1 MKLQLFSIYHSFLM
15 KKWYLLVY
23 ILVLLL
29 VLFAT
34 LIGLSVMKSQEDDK
48 FSIGL
53 VDEDQSRETKLILD
67 AIGDGKSMG
76 NDIELK
82 QFDAVTANYEL
93 KQHHLDGYFVFDQG
107 MTDAFYKQGALP
119 ISVYTYDKT
128 SLESIIIYQLT
139 DSVYSRLM
147 LSIGGAGAYKALYP
161 ESNDDAMLMM
171 MTDML
176 FTGLNRNGAFDEQAI
191 KLYDNYQ
198 YYTVSVYFISI
209 YVLFLS
215 LFNILK
221 MNQAHALKE
230 RLSLF
235 HFSFEKLTLTRGLIS
250 LWYTFIFSI
259 IVLYLL
265 LKYLDVSFE
274 SYNLM
279 PLLIILLL
287 YLIMIFVVMML
298 IELVN
303 NETIQLILKVMITG
317 LIILLSGATIPSI
330 YFKDV
335 FGGILYHQPFSHI
348 FNKVLE
354 LILNNYFIKT
364 PGLFYV
370 ICFVLLILL
379 MIQLIW
385 RYRR

>member
-1 MKLQLFSIYHSFLM
+1 MKLQLFSIYHSFLV
-15 KKWYLLVY
+15 KKWYLLFY
-23 ILVLLL
+23 ILVLFLL
-29 VLFAT
+29 IIVT
-34 LIGLSVMKSQEDDK
+34 LISLSIAQSQEEDK

-67 AIGDGKSMG
+67 AIGNGKSMG

-82 QFDAVTANYEL
+82 QFDATRASNEL
-93 KQHHLDGYFVFDQG
+93 KRHNLDGYFVFDQG

-161 ESNDDAMLMM
+161 ESSDDAMLMM

-176 FTGLNRNGAFDEQAI
+176 LTGLNRNGAFDEQPI

-198 YYTVSVYFISI
+198 YYTISVYFISI

-215 LFNILK
+215 LSNILK
-221 MNQAHALKE
+221 MNQGDALKE
-230 RLSLF
+230 RLSMF

-250 LWYTFIFSI
+250 LWYTFLFSA
-259 IVLYLL
+259 IVLYIL

-287 YLIMIFVVMML
+287 YLMMIFVVMML
-298 IELVN
+298 IEHVN
-303 NETIQLILKVMITG
+303 NETIQLILKVIITG
-317 LIILLSGATIPSI
+317 LIILFSGATIPSI

-335 FGGILYHQPFSHI
+335 LGGILYHQPFSHI

-354 LILNNYFIKT
+354 LILNNYLIKT
-364 PGLFYV
+364 PVFFYW
-370 ICFVLLILL
+370 ICIILISLLIL
-379 MIQLIW
+379 QLIR

>member
-1 MKLQLFSIYHSFLM
+1 MKLQLFSIYHSFLV
-15 KKWYLLVY
+15 KKWYLLFY
-23 ILVLLL
+23 ILVLFLL
-29 VLFAT
+29 IIVT
-34 LIGLSVMKSQEDDK
+34 LISLSIAQSQEEDK

-67 AIGDGKSMG
+67 AIGNGKSMG

-82 QFDAVTANYEL
+82 QFDATRASNEL
-93 KQHHLDGYFVFDQG
+93 KRHNLDGYFVFDQG

-161 ESNDDAMLMM
+161 ESSDDAMLMM

-176 FTGLNRNGAFDEQAI
+176 LTGLNRNGAFDEQPI

-198 YYTVSVYFISI
+198 YYTISVYFISI

-215 LFNILK
+215 LSNILK
-221 MNQAHALKE
+221 MNQGDALKE
-230 RLSLF
+230 RLSMF

-250 LWYTFIFSI
+250 LWYTFLFSA
-259 IVLYLL
+259 IVLYIL

-287 YLIMIFVVMML
+287 YLMMIFVVMML
-298 IELVN
+298 IEHVN
-303 NETIQLILKVMITG
+303 NETIQLILKVIITG
-317 LIILLSGATIPSI
+317 LIILFSGATIPSI

-335 FGGILYHQPFSHI
+335 LGGILYHQPFSHI

-354 LILNNYFIKT
+354 LILNNYLIKT
-364 PGLFYV
+364 PFFFYW
-370 ICFVLLILL
+370 ICIILISLLIL
-379 MIQLIW
+379 QLIR

>member
-1 MKLQLFSIYHSFLM
+1 MKLRLFSIYHSFFM

-23 ILVLLL
+23 ILVLLF

-107 MTDAFYKQGALP
+107 MTDAFYKQGTLP

-139 DSVYSRLM
+139 NSVYSRLM

-335 FGGILYHQPFSHI
+335 LGGILYHQPFSHI

>member
-23 ILVLLL
+23 ILVLFF

-34 LIGLSVMKSQEDDK
+34 LIGFSVMKSQEDDK

-67 AIGDGKSMG
+67 AIGNGKSMG

-82 QFDAVTANYEL
+82 QFEATKANNEL

-107 MTDAFYKQGALP
+107 MTEAFYKQGALP

-161 ESNDDAMLMM
+161 ESSDDAMLMM

-176 FTGLNRNGAFDEQAI
+176 FTGLNRNGAFDEQPV

-198 YYTVSVYFISI
+198 YYTISVYFISV

-230 RLSLF
+230 RLSMF
-235 HFSFEKLTLTRGLIS
+235 HFSYEKLTLTRGLIS
-250 LWYTFIFSI
+250 LWYTLLFSAV
-259 IVLYLL
+259 VLYVL

-279 PLLIILLL
+279 PLLIILFL

-303 NETIQLILKVMITG
+303 NESFQLILKVMITG
-317 LIILLSGATIPSI
+317 LIILFSGATIPSI

-335 FGGILYHQPFSHI
+335 LGSILYHQPFSHI

-364 PGLFYV
+364 PILFYW
-370 ICFVLLILL
+370 ICIILISLLIL
-379 MIQLIW
+379 QLIW